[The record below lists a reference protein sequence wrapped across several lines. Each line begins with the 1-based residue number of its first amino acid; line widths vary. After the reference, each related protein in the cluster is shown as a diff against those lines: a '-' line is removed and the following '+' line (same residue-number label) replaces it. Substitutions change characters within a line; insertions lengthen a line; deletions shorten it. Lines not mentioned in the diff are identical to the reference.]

1 MVCTVETLIG
11 NDAEKKKTKAPCRC
25 HSDPV
30 LTRYG
35 DVAHGHQGDSSFDN
49 LVELASGQQ
58 VNDSGNE
65 FLSKFLLFGMSSLVY
80 KKDKGVLT
88 KAFEMV
94 SEDLSML
101 HNRGLQVGGQTYFA
115 STCAVKGDLKFHH
128 QVGKLERSYYNT
140 GVRENHPMCSL
151 CMAGH
156 AAVPFEDL
164 TDSAEWISTLHFE
177 RPWPSGNPP
186 SLSTIPFQNDCPEAV
201 FRLDLF
207 HCYKCGLGRDL
218 TGSTLIVLAQLQYF
232 DFTTDDDCNLP
243 ARLERAWGSFNLWC
257 RTTGKSPAIHSFSKA
272 LLNYKNAR
280 SFAWC
285 NVKGSDNTLIT
296 SWLLFFIKLSSQND
310 SRHARLEQVLIETLT
325 CALTVFEILHSHPLW
340 LHRVC
345 AQRVQHHLATVL
357 RGFKV
362 LAKMA
367 KDLSVPAFGL
377 KPKLHACDHISRDI
391 KRQLQSKAPKVLNPL
406 AFSCEANESVVGH
419 VSRISRRVSSRTV
432 SGRVL
437 DRICIKTKLLAK
449 KFKAKLRHRRTTR

>member
-1 MVCTVETLIG
+1 MRCERRSEIHHQIG
-11 NDAEKKKTKAPCRC
+11 N
-25 HSDPV
+25 
-30 LTRYG
+30 
-35 DVAHGHQGDSSFDN
+35 
-49 LVELASGQQ
+49 
-58 VNDSGNE
+58 
-65 FLSKFLLFGMSSLVY
+65 
-80 KKDKGVLT
+80 
-88 KAFEMV
+88 
-94 SEDLSML
+94 
-101 HNRGLQVGGQTYFA
+101 
-115 STCAVKGDLKFHH
+115 
-128 QVGKLERSYYNT
+128 LERSYYNT

-156 AAVPFEDL
+156 DAVPFEDL
-164 TDSAEWISTLHFE
+164 TDSAEWISTLHSE

-186 SLSTIPFQNDCPEAV
+186 SLSTIPFQNDCPETI

-218 TGSTLIVLAQLQYF
+218 TGSTLILLAQLQYF
-232 DFTTDDDCNLP
+232 DFTSDDECNLP

-345 AQRVQHHLATVL
+345 AQRVQHHLTTVL

-406 AFSCEANESVVGH
+406 VFSCEANESVVGH

-449 KFKAKLRHRRTTR
+449 KFKAKLRHRHRSQ